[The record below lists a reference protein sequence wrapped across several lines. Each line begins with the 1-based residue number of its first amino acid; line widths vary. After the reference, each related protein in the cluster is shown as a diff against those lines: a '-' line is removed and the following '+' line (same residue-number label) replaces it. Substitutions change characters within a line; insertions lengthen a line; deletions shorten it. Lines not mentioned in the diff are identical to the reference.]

1 MTFQVIRVQDAANA
15 QSPFRIIE
23 PPMGREVE
31 WVNRFL
37 AHAAVDGGGR
47 GLGMLAGLK
56 SQVVQQIRGI
66 AA

>member
-1 MTFQVIRVQDAANA
+1 MISRSLNRRLRDLE
-15 QSPFRIIE
+15 SRFRRQ
-23 PPMGREVE
+23 PMGREVE

>member
-1 MTFQVIRVQDAANA
+1 
-15 QSPFRIIE
+15 
-23 PPMGREVE
+23 MGREVE